1 MPYTAEPNSATVR
14 RIIRTPRPLLTP
26 LMLAALGIAGAARAQ
41 DGGSS
46 VPSTKELL
54 DRIERLEASNR
65 ALAGEVQTLRSSDEN
80 GWLSEERAAEI
91 RAIVSDV
98 LADSELRD
106 SLQGTGSNAGWSDG
120 FFLQSSDGRF
130 RMEVGG
136 MLQFR
141 YIYSWIPNGDSGVTP
156 TVGTGLETVGDNT
169 ESRSG
174 FDMPNTQ
181 LTLKGHVFGSSYQYY
196 LKGAFSNAD
205 EAMIGDS
212 PLNNLGS
219 GSGTFRAL
227 DAYMRFELD
236 DEFSL
241 KIGQFRLPYAR
252 EALND
257 SGNQMAVSRST
268 IAEHLD
274 VGRSQ
279 GIQLDWVS
287 DNARVMVAYSDGG
300 TDNVYGVLQAVGSD
314 PLNSAYWTDGVDWAI
329 SGRVEWKLAGRW
341 DQFNTM
347 TSPPGDE
354 LGILVGVG
362 GHAQSGDPELTVGV
376 NDNDPNEWF
385 GLTADVSMMYGGAT
399 FFGSVFVNSIQ
410 SGSAFV
416 AGQNN
421 FDDPALFDIGGSNV
435 WGMVV
440 QGSYYMTP
448 KWEVFGRYEY
458 GSATINGIDEI
469 LNPNGTSTLDN
480 GNALSILTIGANW
493 YIDGEDLKWTTDF
506 GVAIESL
513 DGVWWNGPN
522 GWRAAEDGG
531 ELVFRSQLQLR
542 F

>member
-1 MPYTAEPNSATVR
+1 MPYTTELNSAIVR
-14 RIIRTPRPLLTP
+14 RIVRTPRPLLTP
-26 LMLAALGIAGAARAQ
+26 LMLAALGIAGVARAQ
-41 DGGSS
+41 DGGGA
-46 VPSTKELL
+46 VTNKDLL

-65 ALAGEVQTLRSSDEN
+65 ALAGEVQTLRSADEK

-91 RAIVSDV
+91 RSIVTDV
-98 LADSELRD
+98 LADSELRN
-106 SLQGTGSNAGWSDG
+106 SLQGTGSTAGWSDG
-120 FFLQSSDGRF
+120 FFLQSADGRF

-136 MLQFR
+136 QIQFR
-141 YIYSWIPNGDSGVTP
+141 YIYSWIPNGSSGVTP
-156 TVGTGLETVGDNT
+156 TAGSGLETVGDNT

-181 LTLKGHVFGSSYQYY
+181 LELKGHVFGESYQYY
-196 LKGAFSNAD
+196 LKGAFANTD
-205 EAMIGDS
+205 EAMIGDT
-212 PLNNLGS
+212 PLNNLGNGS
-219 GSGTFRAL
+219 GSFRML
-227 DAYMRFELD
+227 DAYMRVELD
-236 DEFSL
+236 DQFSL
-241 KIGQFRLPYAR
+241 KIGQFKLPYAR
-252 EALND
+252 EQLID
-257 SGNQMAVSRST
+257 SGHQMAVSRST
-268 IAEHLD
+268 VVEHLG
-274 VGRSQ
+274 VWRSQ
-279 GIQLDWVS
+279 GLELDWTS

-300 TDNVYGVLQAVGSD
+300 TDNVYGVLQSVGSD
-314 PLNSAYWTDGVDWAI
+314 PMNSAYWTDGVDWAVT
-329 SGRVEWKLAGRW
+329 GRVEWKMAGRW
-341 DQFNTM
+341 EQFNSM

-354 LGILVGVG
+354 LGMLVGVAF
-362 GHAQSGDPELTVGV
+362 HAQSGDPELTQGV
-376 NDNDPNEWF
+376 NNNQPNEWYAM
-385 GLTADVSMMYGGAT
+385 TADVSMMYGGAT

-458 GSATINGIDEI
+458 GNATINGIDEI
-469 LNPNGTSTLDN
+469 TNPNGTTTLDN

-493 YIDGEDLKWTTDF
+493 YLDGEDLKWTTDF
-506 GVAIESL
+506 GVAIDSL

-522 GWRAAEDGG
+522 GWRASEDGG

>member
-1 MPYTAEPNSATVR
+1 MPYTAEPNSAIVR
-14 RIIRTPRPLLTP
+14 RIVRTPRPLLTP

-41 DGGSS
+41 DGGAAVSN
-46 VPSTKELL
+46 KDLL

-65 ALAGEVQTLRSSDEN
+65 ALAGEVQTLRAADEK

-91 RAIVSDV
+91 RSIVTDV
-98 LADSELRD
+98 LADSELRN
-106 SLQGTGSNAGWSDG
+106 SLQGTGSTAGWSDG
-120 FFLQSSDGRF
+120 FFLQSADGRF

-136 MLQFR
+136 QIQFR
-141 YIYSWIPNGDSGVTP
+141 YIYSWIPNGTSGVTP
-156 TVGTGLETVGDNT
+156 TAGSGLETVGDNT

-181 LTLKGHVFGSSYQYY
+181 LELKGHVFGESYQYY
-196 LKGAFSNAD
+196 LKGAFANTD
-205 EAMIGDS
+205 EAMIGDT
-212 PLNNLGS
+212 PLNNLGNGS
-219 GSGTFRAL
+219 GSFRLL
-227 DAYMRFELD
+227 DAYMRMELD
-236 DEFSL
+236 DQFSL
-241 KIGQFRLPYAR
+241 KIGQFKLPYAR
-252 EALND
+252 EQLID
-257 SGNQMAVSRST
+257 SGHQMAVSRST
-268 IAEHLD
+268 VVEHLG
-274 VGRSQ
+274 VWRSQ
-279 GIQLDWVS
+279 GIELDWTS

-300 TDNVYGVLQAVGSD
+300 TDNVYGVLQSVGSD
-314 PLNSAYWTDGVDWAI
+314 PMNSAYWTDGVDWAVT
-329 SGRVEWKLAGRW
+329 GRVEWKMAGRW
-341 DQFNTM
+341 EQFNSM

-354 LGILVGVG
+354 LGMLAGVAF
-362 GHAQSGDPELTVGV
+362 HAQSGDPELTQGV
-376 NDNDPNEWF
+376 NDNQPNEWYA
-385 GLTADVSMMYGGAT
+385 LTADLSMMYGGAT

-458 GSATINGIDEI
+458 GNATINGIDEI
-469 LNPNGTSTLDN
+469 TNPNGTTTLDN
-480 GNALSILTIGANW
+480 GNAMSILTIGANW
-493 YIDGEDLKWTTDF
+493 YLDGEDLKWTTDF
-506 GVAIESL
+506 GVAIDSL

-522 GWRAAEDGG
+522 GWRASEDGG